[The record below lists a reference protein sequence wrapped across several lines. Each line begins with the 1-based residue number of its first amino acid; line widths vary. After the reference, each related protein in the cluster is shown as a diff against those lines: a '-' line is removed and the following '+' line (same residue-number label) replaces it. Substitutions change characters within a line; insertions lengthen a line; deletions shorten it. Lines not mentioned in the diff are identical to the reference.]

1 MASFS
6 LRAALAASA
15 FLATAGAASAI
26 DVVDQRGQTLTFD
39 KEPAK
44 VATIPIPA
52 ASMYVLTDGKPDRL
66 VAMNPTALGA
76 ITDEWLGNLYPGLAK
91 VRTDIV
97 KGGQFTP
104 NVEALLTLGPDLVFQ
119 WANQGPDLITPIER
133 AGMKVFGQ
141 NYGTQAFLE
150 ETMVAMGKLTGQNE
164 KTAELL
170 AKHRTVMAELTKT
183 TGAMPE
189 AERPKVIYFQYF
201 TNSLRPNGVGSY
213 NDMYLTLAGGKNGAE
228 GVKGTGTDVTF
239 EQVLTWAPDVI
250 ILGGFDQA
258 VPDDL
263 YKDPKWASVPAVRDR
278 RVYKMPIGGY
288 RWDPPNLESPLAW
301 IWVASILQP
310 EKVGFK
316 LRAEM
321 DAMYKLLYGRA
332 PTDDEAKAILKAS
345 ANAGAKG
352 YASVIGR

>member
-1 MASFS
+1 MAFFSF
-6 LRAALAASA
+6 RMVLAASTV
-15 FLATAGAASAI
+15 LATIGSAAAI
-26 DVVDQRGQTLTFD
+26 DVVDQRGQTLSFD

-52 ASMYVLTDGKPDRL
+52 ASMYVLADSKPDRL

-76 ITDEWLGNLYPGLAK
+76 ITGEWLGRIYPGLEK

-104 NVEALLTLGPDLVFQ
+104 NVEALLTLSPDLVFQ
-119 WANQGPDLITPIER
+119 WANQGPDLIAPIER

-150 ETMVAMGKLTGQNE
+150 ETMVAMGKLTGQTD
-164 KTAELL
+164 KTSALL
-170 AKHRTVMAELTKT
+170 DKHRGVMASLEKT
-183 TGAMPE
+183 TGAIPE
-189 AERPKVIYFQYF
+189 ADRPKVIYFQYF

-213 NDMYLTLAGGKNGAE
+213 NDMYLKLAGGRNGAE
-228 GVKGTGTDVTF
+228 GVRGTGTDVTF
-239 EQVLTWAPDVI
+239 EQVLAWAPEVI

-258 VPDDL
+258 VPGDL
-263 YKDPKWASVPAVRDR
+263 YKDPKWASVPAVRNK

-288 RWDPPNLESPLAW
+288 RWDPPNVESPLAW
-301 IWVASILQP
+301 IWVASILHP
-310 EKVGFK
+310 DKVGFN

-321 DAMYKLLYGRA
+321 DGMYKLLYGRA
-332 PTDDEAKAILKAS
+332 PTDEETKAILKAS
-345 ANAGAKG
+345 ANADAKD
-352 YASVIGR
+352 YARVLQR